1 VRAVQYDED
10 EDAISDAWRLM
21 RRYLA
26 LLVLSLAAAPG
37 CGEIKTVAGGDGG
50 AGSDGAPPTVDAG
63 NPGDPLNG
71 TWHWWIGDEVAP
83 DSTCD
88 VTIGGGEFEVY
99 CPSPPY
105 EITADC
111 TRTKNDT
118 RILGTWG
125 AAFAGRFDQ
134 IERYEGTGCAA
145 ADHPDTDVDI
155 VTEGVL
161 VMEAD
166 LATDS
171 TASGFLPEAFGQWD
185 WSMSEAEAPDPVIT
199 CAVTFEPGADAET
212 AAFHVEC
219 QEPPETPIADCT
231 QIDAIVI
238 EGTIDAA
245 TMTGEGWDES
255 RYDGVGCA
263 PTYPDPVVVDGEPAP
278 MGATHE

>member
-1 VRAVQYDED
+1 
-10 EDAISDAWRLM
+10 M

-37 CGEIKTVAGGDGG
+37 CGEIKTVAGADSG
-50 AGSDGAPPTVDAG
+50 AGSDGAPITADAG

-71 TWHWWIGDEVAP
+71 TWHWWIGDAETP
-83 DSTCD
+83 DATCD

-99 CPSPPY
+99 CPSGPS
-105 EITADC
+105 TAGTDC
-111 TRTKNDT
+111 MRTKNDT

-134 IERYEGTGCAA
+134 VERYEGTGCAA
-145 ADHPDTDVDI
+145 AGHPDTDVDI

-185 WSMSEAEAPDPVIT
+185 WSMREAEAPDAVIT
-199 CAVTFEPGADAET
+199 CAVDFAPGDDADT

-219 QEPPETPIADCT
+219 LEPPTTPVENCT
-231 QIDAIVI
+231 EIEAIII

-245 TMTGEGWDES
+245 TMISEGWDET
-255 RYDGVGCA
+255 RYEGAGCS
-263 PTYPDPVVVDGEPAP
+263 PMFPDPVVEGDHAP